1 MKVVILSKA
10 LVVGAY
16 QKKLEE
22 LARLPELDLVV
33 LVPPSWREPMVG
45 EIRLE
50 RRFTQGY
57 RMEVLPIVANGQH
70 HLYFYLGL
78 RSVLDRERP
87 DVLHIDEESFNL
99 ATFLALRQGRA
110 LGIRCC
116 FFNWANIERPYPPP
130 FCWFERYAFHHA
142 AYGIAG
148 NHDAAII
155 LRRRGYMGPLAI
167 LPQFGVDPELFPPKE
182 RGLRAH
188 PASTTNGDEPPGLLQ
203 RFKNLLAQPAP
214 PDAPSPSSPRAME
227 GFMVGYVG
235 RLLERKG
242 VLDLVEAVAGLPDQ
256 VRLLLVGDGDL
267 RPHLERHIRNLG
279 IEHRVELHPAVSST
293 EVPAVLHRLDA
304 LVLPSRTTRAW
315 KEQFGRILI
324 EAMSCSVPVVGSSSG
339 EIPNVVGD
347 AGIIVPEGNVDAL
360 RAALARL
367 RSDPALC
374 NELGRRGRARV
385 LACYTQAALA
395 RSYSTIYREMVEE
408 KKSRDSW
415 PTLNRSPGE

>member
-22 LARLPELDLVV
+22 LARLPDLDLVV

-78 RSVLDRERP
+78 RRVLDRERP

-130 FCWFERYAFHHA
+130 FCWFERYTFHHA

-167 LPQFGVDPELFPPKE
+167 LPQVGVDPDLFPQKE
-182 RGLRAH
+182 RGLRAQPGH
-188 PASTTNGDEPPGLLQ
+188 ARNTNGDGVPGLLQ
-203 RFKNLLAQPAP
+203 RFKNLLVQPEP
-214 PDAPSPSSPRAME
+214 PDEMLPLSPQTE
-227 GFMVGYVG
+227 GFVVGYVG

-242 VLDLVEAVAGLPDQ
+242 VLDLVEAVAKLPEHA
-256 VRLLLVGDGDL
+256 RLLLVGDGDL
-267 RPHLERHIRNLG
+267 RPHIERQVRKLG
-279 IEHRVELHPAVSST
+279 IEHRVEMLPAVGST
-293 EVPAVLHRLDA
+293 EVPAVLHRLDV
-304 LVLPSRTTRAW
+304 LVLPSRTTRSW

-347 AGIIVPEGNVDAL
+347 AGLIVPEGDVEAL
-360 RAALARL
+360 RAALDRL
-367 RSDPALC
+367 LNEPSLC
-374 NELGRRGRARV
+374 DDLGRRGRARV
-385 LACYTQAALA
+385 LACYTQTALA
-395 RSYSTIYREMVEE
+395 RSYYAIYREMVEQKQKE
-408 KKSRDSW
+408 IPCPCPD
-415 PTLNRSPGE
+415 